1 MSYWLTDEHR
11 IPEGESCD
19 ICSWEEA
26 TKDLYQAMA
35 DVERRMTRIENLILD
50 GTIKTKEW
58 KE

>member
-1 MSYWLTDEHR
+1 MSDWRTDEHR
-11 IPEGESCD
+11 LPEGESCD
-19 ICSWEEA
+19 ICSLEEA

-35 DVERRMTRIENLILD
+35 DVESRMTRIENLILD